1 MRDGLADATGRGGT
15 RRGIR
20 LVTVATAGE
29 RSDEPL
35 VRAFLAGDDEA
46 FGELVRRHERTVL
59 ALLKR
64 YTGGSPAGS
73 DAARDLAQQ
82 AFLRAFQAARQS
94 SWLRAPGPDSFR
106 AWLFR
111 VAVNLGRNHA
121 RDARRWRRAPAE
133 AAEGVPVGAVGTA
146 ELERAERERAVRAAV
161 LDLPQRQREVL
172 TLRIDAE
179 LSFREIA
186 LVLGITEGNARVHFH
201 HAARRLRDAI
211 ATGGAP

>member
-1 MRDGLADATGRGGT
+1 MADARDRGGA
-15 RRGIR
+15 RPGLR
-20 LVTVATAGE
+20 LVEAAAASE
-29 RSDEPL
+29 RSDEAL

-59 ALLKR
+59 ALLQR
-64 YTGGSPAGS
+64 YTEGSPAGS

-82 AFLRAFQAARQS
+82 AFLRAFQAARRS
-94 SWLRAPGPDSFR
+94 SWLRATGPDSFR

-121 RDARRWRRAPAE
+121 RDARRWRRAPVEVAE
-133 AAEGVPVGAVGTA
+133 ALPVWGVGTA
-146 ELERAERERAVRAAV
+146 ELERAERERAVRTA
-161 LDLPQRQREVL
+161 LLNLPRRQRDVL

-186 LVLGITEGNARVHFH
+186 GVLGLTEGNARVHFH
-201 HAARRLRDAI
+201 HAARRLREAV
-211 ATGGAP
+211 ARVEGP

>member
-1 MRDGLADATGRGGT
+1 MSDARDRGGA
-15 RRGIR
+15 RPGLR
-20 LVTVATAGE
+20 LVTAATASE
-29 RSDEPL
+29 RSDEAL

-59 ALLKR
+59 ALLRR
-64 YTGGSPAGS
+64 YTEGSPAGF

-82 AFLRAFQAARQS
+82 AFLRAFQAARRS
-94 SWLRAPGPDSFR
+94 SWLRATGPDSFR

-121 RDARRWRRAPAE
+121 RDARRWRRAPVEVAE
-133 AAEGVPVGAVGTA
+133 ALPVWGVGTA
-146 ELERAERERAVRAAV
+146 ELERAERERAVRTV
-161 LDLPQRQREVL
+161 LLNLPQRQRDVL

-186 LVLGITEGNARVHFH
+186 GVLGLTEGNARVHFH
-201 HAARRLRDAI
+201 HAARRLRDAV
-211 ATGGAP
+211 ARVEGP

>member
-1 MRDGLADATGRGGT
+1 MSDARDRGGA
-15 RRGIR
+15 RPGLR
-20 LVTVATAGE
+20 LVTAATASE
-29 RSDEPL
+29 RSDEAL

-59 ALLKR
+59 ALLRR
-64 YTGGSPAGS
+64 YTEGSPAGF

-82 AFLRAFQAARQS
+82 AFLRAFQAARRS
-94 SWLRAPGPDSFR
+94 SWRRAAGPDSFR

-121 RDARRWRRAPAE
+121 RDTRRWRRAPVE
-133 AAEGVPVGAVGTA
+133 AAEVVPVWGVGTA

-161 LDLPQRQREVL
+161 LNLPQRQRDVL
-172 TLRIDAE
+172 TLRIDAD

-186 LVLGITEGNARVHFH
+186 GVLGLTEGNARVHFH
-201 HAARRLRDAI
+201 HAARRLRDAV
-211 ATGGAP
+211 ARVEGP

>member
-1 MRDGLADATGRGGT
+1 MADARDRARARSGL
-15 RRGIR
+15 R
-20 LVTVATAGE
+20 LVTAAAASE
-29 RSDEPL
+29 RSDEAL

-64 YTGGSPAGS
+64 YTEGSPAGS
-73 DAARDLAQQ
+73 DAARDLAQV
-82 AFLRAFQAARQS
+82 AFVRAFQAVRRT
-94 SWLRAPGPDSFR
+94 SWLRAIGPESFR

-121 RDARRWRRAPAE
+121 RDTRRWRRAPVE
-133 AAEGVPVGAVGTA
+133 AAEAVPVWGVGTA
-146 ELERAERERAVRAAV
+146 ELEHAERERAVRTAV
-161 LDLPQRQREVL
+161 LNLPQRQRDVL

-186 LVLGITEGNARVHFH
+186 GVLGITEGNARVHFH
-201 HAARRLRDAI
+201 HAARRLRDAV
-211 ATGGAP
+211 ARVEGP